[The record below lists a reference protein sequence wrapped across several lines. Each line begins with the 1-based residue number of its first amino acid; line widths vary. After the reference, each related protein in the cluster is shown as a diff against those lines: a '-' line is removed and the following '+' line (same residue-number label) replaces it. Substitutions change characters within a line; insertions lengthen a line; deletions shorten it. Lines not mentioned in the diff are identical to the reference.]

1 MPDHPPHRGIPVTSS
16 LCPATRVS
24 GNVSL
29 LDIFPTVLDLAC
41 AGRPFPTLADPIDG
55 NSLLP
60 MLHHGNKG
68 TGVGIAPGRVAMF
81 VGCSHLLHAW

>member
-1 MPDHPPHRGIPVTSS
+1 MSS
-16 LCPATRVS
+16 SSCPATRVS

-29 LDIFPTVLDLAC
+29 LDIFPTVLDLSC

-68 TGVGIAPGRVAMF
+68 TGFGPAQGVATF
-81 VGCSHLLHAW
+81 VHYSPMIHGL